1 MFSKSMTFTAAVVA
15 IGIALPATALASP
28 AGAGAPASA
37 NSSSGASDQQAQ
49 DQASAT
55 NAPHGAIYTAQAQE
69 RTPEGSLLPF
79 SDAVVSADVT
89 GALASRTP
97 TELAQQSPVA
107 PTASVAASDS
117 GFDWG
122 DAGIGA
128 LASLV
133 LAGIAAGGYMQLR
146 RGRQRPALHPSGT

>member
-1 MFSKSMTFTAAVVA
+1 MSSKSMSLAIAVIAV
-15 IGIALPATALASP
+15 GVALPATALAAP
-28 AGAGAPASA
+28 VGAGAPATAERSQTPPP
-37 NSSSGASDQQAQ
+37 SDAVT
-49 DQASAT
+49 AT
-55 NAPHGAIYTAQAQE
+55 SPPHGATYTAQSQD
-69 RTPEGSLLPF
+69 RTPQGALPPF

-97 TELAQQSPVA
+97 TELGQQSPIA
-107 PTASVAASDS
+107 ASSTTAASDS

-128 LASLV
+128 AAMLA

-146 RGRQRPALHPSGT
+146 GRGRRPALHPSGS

>member
-1 MFSKSMTFTAAVVA
+1 MSSKSMSLAIAVIAV
-15 IGIALPATALASP
+15 GVALPATALAAP
-28 AGAGAPASA
+28 VGAGAPATAERSQTPPP
-37 NSSSGASDQQAQ
+37 SDAVT
-49 DQASAT
+49 AT
-55 NAPHGAIYTAQAQE
+55 SPPHGATYTAQAQDQ
-69 RTPEGSLLPF
+69 TPQGALPPF

-97 TELAQQSPVA
+97 TELGQQSPIA
-107 PTASVAASDS
+107 ASSTTAASDS

-128 LASLV
+128 AAMLA

-146 RGRQRPALHPSGT
+146 GRRPALHPSGS